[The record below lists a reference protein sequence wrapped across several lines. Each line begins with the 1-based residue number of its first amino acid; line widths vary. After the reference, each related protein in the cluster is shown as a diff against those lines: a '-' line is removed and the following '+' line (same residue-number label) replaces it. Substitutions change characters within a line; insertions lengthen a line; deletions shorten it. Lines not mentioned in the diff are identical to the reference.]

1 MIRISSRIAAG
12 VVVFVLTVAVS
23 FAQQGTTDAKE
34 KKLYNPSADAA
45 AELRDAVARAGREGK
60 HVLVQVGGNW
70 CSWCLKLHDTMTRS
84 AAIDS
89 LLRADFVV
97 IRVNFSKENRNEST
111 LAALGYPQR
120 FGFPVLLVLDG
131 SGKRLHTQDS
141 GLLERD
147 KAHDTELVYRFL
159 HLWRPAAV
167 RGGE

>member
-1 MIRISSRIAAG
+1 MIQKTRRIAVC
-12 VVVFVLTVAVS
+12 VVVLFLAAVPGM
-23 FAQQGTTDAKE
+23 AQQGATDAKVN
-34 KKLYNPSADAA
+34 KLYNPSADAA

-111 LAALGYPQR
+111 LATLEYPQR

-131 SGKRLHTQDS
+131 TGKRLHTQDS

-147 KAHDTELVYRFL
+147 KAHDPEMVYRFL